1 MIDIKKEKGIDNW
14 FVLYSFFILCLFS
27 NCSLFQFVLYLFLF
41 SICSSFSIREIY
53 IYIDLNHCCS
63 KCLSNICMC
72 ASI

>member
-1 MIDIKKEKGIDNW
+1 MIDIEKETKSIIG
-14 FVLYSFFILCLFS
+14 LFS

-53 IYIDLNHCCS
+53 IYIDLNHCYS
-63 KCLSNICMC
+63 KCLLNICMC